1 MLNSYI
7 YIGQLPDKF
16 SYNILKKPNRKFS
29 NILVLEEV
37 VSFTNDYK
45 FSSQMQNLFII
56 NEQIA
61 ILPETYYLLSSNII
75 KELKG
80 VINFPELKNNEGFY
94 YYEIY

>member
-16 SYNILKKPNRKFS
+16 SYDIFKRPNRKFS

-37 VSFTNDYK
+37 VSFTNDYR

-80 VINFPELKNNEGFY
+80 VINLPELKNNEGFY

>member
-1 MLNSYI
+1 
-7 YIGQLPDKF
+7 
-16 SYNILKKPNRKFS
+16 
-29 NILVLEEV
+29 
-37 VSFTNDYK
+37 
-45 FSSQMQNLFII
+45 MQNLFII

-80 VINFPELKNNEGFY
+80 FINLPELKDDEGFY